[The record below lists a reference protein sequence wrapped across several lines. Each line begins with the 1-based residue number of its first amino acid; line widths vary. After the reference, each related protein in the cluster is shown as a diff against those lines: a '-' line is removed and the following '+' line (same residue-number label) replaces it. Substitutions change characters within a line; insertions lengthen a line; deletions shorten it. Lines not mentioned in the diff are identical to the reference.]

1 MKIGAPLDTL
11 QSTSSINS
19 MSSSRATPP
28 VDLSY
33 DKTASAM
40 ANASEAEDRRRQLR
54 SVLVDTTGQYSPVE
68 KSQAFSSL
76 PMIRANDASVPVNAM
91 GSVTAGDGGA
101 PPSTVR
107 PPGSLLAIV
116 V

>member
-1 MKIGAPLDTL
+1 MKIGASFDTF
-11 QSTSSINS
+11 QSTSSIRS
-19 MSSSRATPP
+19 LFSSRATPP

-91 GSVTAGDGGA
+91 GSATAGDGGTQ
-101 PPSTVR
+101 PSGVE

>member
-1 MKIGAPLDTL
+1 MKIGGPLDMI
-11 QSTSSINS
+11 QSPTSIHS
-19 MSSSRATPP
+19 MASSRATPP

-33 DKTASAM
+33 DKTASAL

-76 PMIRANDASVPVNAM
+76 PMIRANDRNVPVNAP
-91 GSVTAGDGGA
+91 GSAMAADGGT
-101 PPSTVR
+101 PPSGVR
-107 PPGSLLAIV
+107 PPGSLLTIV